1 MENRKLVMSEEEI
14 ALATE
19 RVGKE
24 ISQVIKDEKRIPI
37 LIGVLKGS
45 VNFLV
50 DLMKHIDVPIYT
62 DYMQIRSYEGTN
74 STGTI
79 QLLKDVSFDL
89 KNRVV
94 IIVEDIV
101 DSGLTMD
108 FLINHLSLHN
118 PKKVY
123 VCSLIDKVNAR
134 KIPVKVDFVGKT
146 LEQNDFLIGYG
157 LDYND
162 LCRNLPYIYSA
173 TPEDVDRLNKILKQD
188 KEN

>member
-1 MENRKLVMSEEEI
+1 MENRKLVMSQTEIEE
-14 ALATE
+14 AAK
-19 RVGKE
+19 RVGQE
-24 ISQVIKDEKRIPI
+24 ISKVIKDEKKIPI

-50 DLMKHIDVPIYT
+50 DLMKHIDVEVYT
-62 DYMQIRSYEGTN
+62 DYMQIKSYEGTS

-89 KNRVV
+89 KDRVV

-108 FLINHLSLHN
+108 FLINHLSLHG

-123 VCSLIDKVNAR
+123 VCALIDKINAR
-134 KIPVKVDFVGKT
+134 KIPVKVDFVGKI
-146 LEQNDFLIGYG
+146 LEKNDFLIGHG

-162 LCRNLPYIYSA
+162 LSRNLPYIYSA
-173 TPEDVDRLNKILKQD
+173 TPEDVARLNKVLEED
-188 KEN
+188 KK